1 MDGVT
6 GVEASDIIAGL
17 VIAQGQLIRNVGCAF
32 DSAFSLLDC
41 DLAYSAEMAVMI
53 NGLFDY

>member
-1 MDGVT
+1 MN

-32 DSAFSLLDC
+32 DSAFLLLDC
-41 DLAYSAEMAVMI
+41 DLAYSAEIAVMI